1 MCYDHQPFLISTQP
15 LYMKRS
21 SLKKI
26 VAAGF
31 AALTLG
37 ANAVFAFPV
46 QISIPQPDM
55 GAFELMKISCKLG
68 ASVAYVDST
77 HNNVTY
83 WLEYNNSGKAAN
95 HSYSLQAATENGM
108 IANASGVR
116 FVSTGTG
123 KILLPN
129 GARTATVKV
138 VTSGA
143 TKVNL
148 QGKIEGITCTPKQVA
163 LIKVSPLINPIIKPL
178 DIKLDGAVST
188 TPATNVAADVELV
201 QGAGVGDAPLSS
213 DSGAN
218 NDGGAVVNN
227 NDAAMDSSVVN
238 SAANSANDSNA
249 NGAEGAV
256 NEQATCKVVTD
267 GSLQNNKLSIGAAL
281 QVFGYA
287 DGAYN
292 YQLRGYSESSP
303 NDIREYNGT
312 FEAKGDG
319 FILNNGKGFLFEL
332 PLVDHP
338 LTYTISG
345 TVGSKTCTLVSYAAP
360 ASVQNESAVN
370 QNSSVQVFGQTPD
383 DTASAQSLKL
393 VSNASADGAQAA
405 GASNGTMYIMY
416 ALIAALGGLIGY
428 IVYLQRIKRLGN

>member
-1 MCYDHQPFLISTQP
+1 
-15 LYMKRS
+15 MKRS

-26 VAAGF
+26 VAAAF

-37 ANAVFAFPV
+37 AHTVFAFPV

-55 GAFELMKISCKLG
+55 SAFELMKISCKLG
-68 ASVAYVDST
+68 ATVAYVDST

-83 WLEYNNSGKAAN
+83 WLEYTNSGTAAN

-116 FVSTGTG
+116 FVSAGTG

-138 VTSGA
+138 STSGA

-163 LIKVSPLINPIIKPL
+163 LIKVSPIVTPIIKPL
-178 DIKLDGAVST
+178 DIKLDGAVTT
-188 TPATNVAADVELV
+188 TPATSIAADVSLV
-201 QGAGVGDAPLSS
+201 NGAGVGDSPLAG
-213 DSGAN
+213 DAAAN
-218 NDGGAVVNN
+218 NNGGGAVVNN

-238 SAANSANDSNA
+238 SAANNSNNGSV
-249 NGAEGAV
+249 NGAEGTV

-267 GSLQNNKLSIGAAL
+267 GSLQNNTLTIGAAL

-287 DGAYN
+287 DGTYN

-303 NDIREYNGT
+303 NDVREFNGT

-345 TVGSKTCTLVSYAAP
+345 TVGSKTCALVSYAAP

-393 VSNASADGAQAA
+393 VSNASAEGAQAA
-405 GASNGTMYIMY
+405 GASNGTLYIMY

-428 IVYLQRIKRLGN
+428 IVYLKRVKRLGN